1 MKEWMYGGGGV
12 VLIEQPIKAMMVLLL
27 NILKFVNRGM
37 SVDIY
42 YI

>member
-1 MKEWMYGGGGV
+1 MNVWGG

>member
-1 MKEWMYGGGGV
+1 MYWGAGFR
-12 VLIEQPIKAMMVLLL
+12 IEQPIKALVVLLL

>member
-1 MKEWMYGGGGV
+1 MGGAGF
-12 VLIEQPIKAMMVLLL
+12 LTEQPIKARVVLLL

>member
-1 MKEWMYGGGGV
+1 MNVWGGGG

>member
-1 MKEWMYGGGGV
+1 MKEWMYGGG
-12 VLIEQPIKAMMVLLL
+12 VLIEQPIKALVVLLL

>member
-1 MKEWMYGGGGV
+1 MGGSGF
-12 VLIEQPIKAMMVLLL
+12 LTEQQIKARVVLLL

>member
-1 MKEWMYGGGGV
+1 MYRGV
-12 VLIEQPIKAMMVLLL
+12 GFLVDEPIKALVLLL

-37 SVDIY
+37 SVYIY

>member
-1 MKEWMYGGGGV
+1 MYGRGGGV
-12 VLIEQPIKAMMVLLL
+12 LNEQPMKALVVLLL

>member
-1 MKEWMYGGGGV
+1 MGGGGV
-12 VLIEQPIKAMMVLLL
+12 GGLGFLIEQPIKVLVVLLL